1 VAGPATILALPMRV
15 LVTGGAGF
23 IGANLVR
30 VLVVDRVDVVVL
42 DDLSVGRHPY
52 LDGLDVR
59 LITGS
64 VQDPRTVRR
73 AIRGCDAVVHLAARS
88 GVTPSVRHPDRDFRT
103 NVEGTF
109 NVLDA
114 ARRAGVER
122 VVFAS
127 SGAVLAGAKPP
138 LSESQLPSPLAP
150 YGASKL
156 YGEAALQAFQSS
168 YGISSVALRFSNVY
182 GPYCSHKASVVAAF
196 ARNAVRDR
204 PLVIYGSGRQTRD
217 FLHVSDVTRAVRSA
231 LHSRA
236 TGVLQLGTGV
246 ETSINRLAA
255 LVSEAAGRRLRIEH
269 RPSRAVE
276 AARNVSDV
284 SRARRLLRFGPRVD
298 LRSGLADTLA
308 WVAEQE
314 GKGPSGRSRSR
325 SSA

>member
-1 VAGPATILALPMRV
+1 MAGAATILALPMRV

-23 IGANLVR
+23 VGANLVR

-52 LDGLDVR
+52 LDGLGVR
-59 LITGS
+59 LVTGS

-73 AIRGCDAVVHLAARS
+73 AIRGCEAVVHLAARS
-88 GVTPSVRHPDRDFRT
+88 GVAPSVRHPDRDFRT

-127 SGAVLAGAKPP
+127 SGAVLAGARPP
-138 LSESQLPSPLAP
+138 LSESQFPSPLAP
-150 YGASKL
+150 YGAAKL

-168 YGISSVALRFSNVY
+168 YGISGVALRFSNVY

-217 FLHVSDVTRAVRSA
+217 FLHVGDVTRAVRSA
-231 LHSRA
+231 LQSRA
-236 TGVLQLGTGV
+236 TGVFQLGTGI

-255 LVSEAAGRRLRIEH
+255 LVSEAAGRRLSIEH
-269 RPSRAVE
+269 RPSRGPE
-276 AARNVSDV
+276 AGRSVTDIT
-284 SRARRLLRFGPRVD
+284 RARRVLRFNPRIE
-298 LRSGLADTLA
+298 LREGLASTLA
-308 WVAEQE
+308 WIAEQE
-314 GKGPSGRSRSR
+314 SKPRTPRSGPRST
-325 SSA
+325 A